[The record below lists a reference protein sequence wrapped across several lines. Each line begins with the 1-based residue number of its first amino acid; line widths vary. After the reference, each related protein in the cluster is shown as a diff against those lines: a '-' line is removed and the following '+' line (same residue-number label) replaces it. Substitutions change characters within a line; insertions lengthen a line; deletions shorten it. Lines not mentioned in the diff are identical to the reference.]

1 MKPGKAPGLDGLTL
15 DLWKLPRVR
24 TFLQDFCIHTFD
36 DHRPDEWGISGIV
49 PVPKKGNLTIRD
61 NYRGISLTQIAA
73 NVYN

>member
-1 MKPGKAPGLDGLTL
+1 MKPVKASTLDGLTL
-15 DLWKLPRVR
+15 DPWKLPRVR
-24 TFLQDFCIHTFD
+24 TFLQDFCIHRFE

>member
-24 TFLQDFCIHTFD
+24 TFLQDLFILTFE
-36 DHRPDEWGISGIV
+36 DHRPDEWGIPGIV